1 MRIPGVTRVKL
12 LRVMTLLPGMTRVPM
27 TTLLPVITSLTV
39 MMGRTNSLLVMLLQ
53 DIRQIHLED
62 SLIIV
67 LCPL

>member
-12 LRVMTLLPGMTRVPM
+12 LRVMTLLPGVTRVPM

-39 MMGRTNSLLVMLLQ
+39 MMGRTNSLLVMFLQ